1 MIIIFH
7 EKNAVINA
15 EDNSLELCNGMTSN
29 ISERSVLFLFINLSR
44 LSTDVNLYYNLP

>member
-1 MIIIFH
+1 MIMSIH

-15 EDNSLELCNGMTSN
+15 GDKRLKLCNGMTSN
-29 ISERSVLFLFINLSR
+29 ISERSVWFLFINLSR